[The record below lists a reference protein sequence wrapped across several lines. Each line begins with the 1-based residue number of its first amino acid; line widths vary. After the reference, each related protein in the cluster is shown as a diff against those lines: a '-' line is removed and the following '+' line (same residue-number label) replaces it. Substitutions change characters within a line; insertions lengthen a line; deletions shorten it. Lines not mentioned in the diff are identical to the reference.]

1 MEEKLLTPKEVAK
14 ITGYCERYVREL
26 IRKGKLKS
34 FKPNGGR
41 IFIKRSDLNNFIG
54 GKEV

>member
-1 MEEKLLTPKEVAK
+1 MGEKLLTTKEVAK
-14 ITGYCERYVREL
+14 ITGYCEEHVRIL
-26 IRKGKLKS
+26 TRTGKLKS

-41 IFIKRSDLNNFIG
+41 IFIKRSDLNNFMG

>member
-1 MEEKLLTPKEVAK
+1 MEGKLLTPKEVAK
-14 ITGYCERYVREL
+14 ITGYCEMYVREL